1 MGIEFDKSL
10 ETGNELID
18 TQHKELISRVNKLT
32 VECSVGKEKPVA
44 VQTLDFLM
52 DYTEKHFPIRDCL
65 TYRSVF

>member
-44 VQTLDFLM
+44 VQTLDFL
-52 DYTEKHFPIRDCL
+52 DVYKRQI
-65 TYRSVF
+65 YRYPDA